1 MFYLFKT
8 LFIYSYIFSLIP
20 TSRFHCTGRLFWGIT
35 AAAAEAAA
43 ALKVVTGASSAFL
56 FIVENN
62 STKSGLFDVL
72 TNQVMANEK
81 QT

>member
-43 ALKVVTGASSAFL
+43 TLQVVTGASSASSYL
-56 FIVENN
+56 LLKIIQQKVVCLL
-62 STKSGLFDVL
+62 S
-72 TNQVMANEK
+72 
-81 QT
+81 